1 MAKFLLQAGESAM
14 LNMFL
19 QEFKE
24 KIINQRGHEFWL
36 LLVKG
41 RHTAYNVTEK
51 WIQLSWSGPAVTE
64 GWGMGIFPR

>member
-1 MAKFLLQAGESAM
+1 MPLAKFLLQAGESAM

-41 RHTAYNVTEK
+41 RHCNLWK
-51 WIQLSWSGPAVTE
+51 
-64 GWGMGIFPR
+64 GMTKQ

>member
-1 MAKFLLQAGESAM
+1 MPLAKFLLQAGESAM

-41 RHTAYNVTEK
+41 RHYN
-51 WIQLSWSGPAVTE
+51 L
-64 GWGMGIFPR
+64 